1 MTSAIS
7 WHHVCPTRMPDQ
19 VVEMRAVGG
28 LDAEDFATL
37 AASARAAAR
46 QGMQLR
52 LLLDLRDIGAGSF
65 EAIRERLL
73 YDTESDGG
81 IEKLAVIT
89 DNPWTARW
97 VQVTSLLS
105 RVDARSFTGTERLD
119 ALEWLEAT

>member
-1 MTSAIS
+1 
-7 WHHVCPTRMPDQ
+7 MPDQ